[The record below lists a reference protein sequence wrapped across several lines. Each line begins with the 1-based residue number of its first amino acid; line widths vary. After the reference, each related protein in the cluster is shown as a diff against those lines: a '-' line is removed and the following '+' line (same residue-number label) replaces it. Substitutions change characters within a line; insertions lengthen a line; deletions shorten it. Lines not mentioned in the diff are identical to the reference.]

1 MQKLLRSVACLT
13 VVALSSCAPAVF
25 KSFDSAGNPVDI
37 TGTWEGFAEIKSL
50 TVVSQYGSND
60 VPVTE
65 KLQKSYQIKLK
76 LSVEKGKSEE
86 EITGLATHLYPD
98 GLGDFNKV
106 DIGKLTVSGSL
117 DDSFLRYS
125 KQKDGDAESIEIKGR
140 FSGNEFN
147 GNMSLYRDTKVTTIF
162 PNGSKEISK
171 QSNNFKYLVK
181 LLKRN

>member
-1 MQKLLRSVACLT
+1 MKKILRLVSCLT
-13 VVALSSCAPAVF
+13 VVTLSSCAPAVF
-25 KSFDSAGNPVDI
+25 KSFDSAGKPVDI

-76 LSVEKGKSEE
+76 LFIEKGKAEE
-86 EITGLATHLYPD
+86 EIIGLATHLYPD

-106 DIGKLTVSGSL
+106 DIGKLIVSGSP
-117 DDSFLRYS
+117 DDSVLKYS
-125 KQKDGDAESIEIKGR
+125 KQTNSDSESVEIKGR

-147 GNMSLYRDTKVTTIF
+147 GNMFLYRDIKVTTNF
-162 PNGSKEISK
+162 PNGSKEVSK
-171 QSNNFKYLVK
+171 QSNNFIYLVK